1 MDALF
6 LCAFDLVGWRLLL
19 EGNVKKKI
27 WLGLAWLA
35 VLVGAV
41 FGYRAFLIHEM
52 RKPILA
58 QMVDP
63 DSAQF
68 RDERY
73 FGDWTGRNGIL
84 CGQVN
89 AKNKMGGYVGFRWF
103 TSTSEQGKVEDEAMR
118 AVFDAAGRKR
128 CEYGEM
134 MNDHASWWWLR
145 Y

>member
-1 MDALF
+1 MKK
-6 LCAFDLVGWRLLL
+6 LVWFGSM
-19 EGNVKKKI
+19 VV
-27 WLGLAWLA
+27 
-35 VLVGAV
+35 VLVLAA

-58 QMVDP
+58 TMADP

-89 AKNKMGGYVGFRWF
+89 AKNRMGGYVGYRWF
-103 TSTSEQGKVEDEAMR
+103 TSTSERGALESEDMR
-118 AVFDAAGRKR
+118 LRFDAAGKKR
-128 CEYGEM
+128 CEYGAAM
-134 MNDHASWWWLR
+134 DDIAKWWWLR
-145 Y
+145 F